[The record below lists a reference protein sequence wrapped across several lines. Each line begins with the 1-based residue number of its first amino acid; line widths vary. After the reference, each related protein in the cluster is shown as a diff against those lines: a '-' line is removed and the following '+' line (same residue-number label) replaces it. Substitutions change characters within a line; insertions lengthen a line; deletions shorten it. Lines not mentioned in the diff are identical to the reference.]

1 MASLFS
7 RFLKKPSPSVLGIDI
22 GGSSVKIV
30 QLKQENGVAILETY
44 GQLALGPYAD
54 KEVGQA
60 VSLPAETIAENLKDL
75 MREANVTTTSAGVA
89 ISFNKTLLTTVSLP
103 RKEGPE
109 LQTMINLEARKYIP
123 VPVSEVQLDWF
134 VIPDKEG
141 EELNRNMSVLLVA
154 VHNDA
159 LTHLERVMEQ
169 SGLTTSFYE
178 IEIFSSVRAVV
189 DDPIK
194 PVMVIDIG
202 AAATKVYIVERGL
215 VARSHNIS
223 RGGQDVTKALS
234 QSSSLTTAKAEQL
247 KREEGISDNAPKP
260 YNKDSVTLTYSN
272 IFSEARRVLREYETK
287 ESKTVSK
294 VVLTGGGGVAKGLR
308 EYADG
313 FFDIEVTLADPFQKT
328 DAPAFMRPT
337 LQEIGPEFAVA
348 VGVALRK
355 LEEVS

>member
-1 MASLFS
+1 MASIFS
-7 RFLKKPSPSVLGIDI
+7 RFLTKPTPSVLGIDI

-30 QLKQENGVAILETY
+30 QLKQENGVAVLETY

-89 ISFNKTLLTTVSLP
+89 ISFNKTLLTTVELP

-134 VIPDKEG
+134 VIPDAPG
-141 EELNRNMSVLLVA
+141 EETSPKMKVLLVA
-154 VHNDA
+154 VHNEA
-159 LTHLERVMEQ
+159 LTHLERIMQRAE
-169 SGLTTSFYE
+169 LTTSFYE
-178 IEIFSSVRAVV
+178 IEIFSSIRAVV
-189 DDPIK
+189 DEPTS
-194 PVMVIDIG
+194 PVMVIDVG

-223 RGGQDVTKALS
+223 RGGQNVTKALT
-234 QSSSLTTAKAEQL
+234 QASSLTFAKAEQL

-260 YNKDSVTLTYSN
+260 YNKDSVTLTYSSV
-272 IFSEARRVLREYETK
+272 FAEARRVLREFETK
-287 ESKTVSK
+287 EKKTVVK
-294 VVLTGGGGVAKGLR
+294 VVLTGGGGVAKGLK
-308 EYADG
+308 EYADS
-313 FFDIEVTLADPFQKT
+313 FFEVDVILADPFQKT
-328 DAPAFMRPT
+328 DAPAFMRPV
-337 LQEIGPEFAVA
+337 LAEIGPEFAVA